1 MSTRWFHYFSSIFL
15 LLAFLGAKSMESHG
29 LLHADEENGPAC
41 EWCEYALVLES
52 TPFHPPLA
60 QAIEVR
66 VEAPL
71 PGHPAEAPLPALC
84 PVHLEGAL
92 FCRPPPVYA
101 LELV

>member
-1 MSTRWFHYFSSIFL
+1 MNSRWFHYFSSIFL
-15 LLAFLGAKSMESHG
+15 LLAFLGAKSIESHG

-52 TPFHPPLA
+52 NPFQPTLA

-66 VEAPL
+66 VEVPL
-71 PGHPAEAPLPALC
+71 QGHPAEAPLPALR
-84 PVHLEGAL
+84 PLHPGGTL
-92 FCRPPPVYA
+92 FCRPPPFCT